1 MLVLALC
8 ACGVAGVEAVATAPA
23 PVPPRVAASVAVV
36 AATLLTAWLLV
47 RRTRPTRAVTVAPL
61 LLAALLLVPY
71 TVGSPWPGQAGL
83 LVAGLLVAFPPRAAL
98 PLSLLVVLG
107 AAAAELTTT
116 PPDVV
121 RAVLVVADTVA
132 LGLALFGLS
141 LLVQA
146 VGELAEAREELARV
160 AAVQERERLS
170 RDVHDLLGMSLSAIA
185 LKCELTV
192 RLLPPDAGLARTQL
206 DEVLALARRALADVR
221 QVTHGGAPTGLDDEL
236 DNAQDALTAVDVR
249 VRLDRAA
256 PCPGGP
262 AGAALA
268 AVLREGVTNVL
279 RHSDASWCAIAIR
292 TEGGAVHLEIVND
305 GVRPARPGGRAG
317 TGLRNLAER
326 TAAVGGVLCAETD
339 GRVHRLRASVPAPDG

>member
-1 MLVLALC
+1 
-8 ACGVAGVEAVATAPA
+8 
-23 PVPPRVAASVAVV
+23 
-36 AATLLTAWLLV
+36 
-47 RRTRPTRAVTVAPL
+47 
-61 LLAALLLVPY
+61 
-71 TVGSPWPGQAGL
+71 
-83 LVAGLLVAFPPRAAL
+83 
-98 PLSLLVVLG
+98 
-107 AAAAELTTT
+107 
-116 PPDVV
+116 
-121 RAVLVVADTVA
+121 
-132 LGLALFGLS
+132 
-141 LLVQA
+141 
-146 VGELAEAREELARV
+146 
-160 AAVQERERLS
+160 
-170 RDVHDLLGMSLSAIA
+170 
-185 LKCELTV
+185 V

-326 TAAVGGVLCAETD
+326 TAAVGGVLCAEAD